1 MIDGTS
7 IAVSINESRGGGR
20 AGGRKE
26 EEEEERYVERGP
38 RDQSKRPRLR
48 WFCRS
53 VPGSQP

>member
-7 IAVSINESRGGGR
+7 IAVSINESRGGVGR
-20 AGGRKE
+20 RKE
-26 EEEEERYVERGP
+26 EKEEERYVERES
-38 RDQSKRPRLR
+38 RDQSKRPRLH